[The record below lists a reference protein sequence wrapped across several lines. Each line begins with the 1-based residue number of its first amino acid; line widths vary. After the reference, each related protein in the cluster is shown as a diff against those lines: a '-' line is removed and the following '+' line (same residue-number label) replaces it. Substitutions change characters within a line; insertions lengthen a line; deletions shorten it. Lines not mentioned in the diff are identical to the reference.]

1 MKSIKNRYIL
11 VPQMKNYDQI
21 TADYEPYTIF
31 FNRKSFK
38 SNNVNT
44 DRYGFRLNYLNGSFK
59 SIYDFDIQCQKKHC
73 KSQIKQHAENHYTE
87 KNLSSQNGQAN
98 AKSDKRERQI

>member
-59 SIYDFDIQCQKKHC
+59 SIYDFEQEDEVSLIIGG
-73 KSQIKQHAENHYTE
+73 STDFVF
-87 KNLSSQNGQAN
+87 G
-98 AKSDKRERQI
+98 